1 MRFLPRC
8 WGLGGASRDEEA
20 DDADWGVVAAGV
32 VDTVSKAV
40 QHHVGGAGCTI
51 GVDKVEGLALSG
63 EGMLDVRRGMLGVV
77 RMRPPSTATPP
88 SSESCTSSFYW
99 LPHEVGS
106 CEAGTS
112 ALTAQGEHSTQH
124 ALADALFK
132 TRTVQHL
139 GPQPV
144 DVQRVGCMCKALP
157 IGSPASVGFT
167 NKRLNCP
174 IPSSPTLLNSALGA
188 LPPGWPPGTD
198 ATRGD
203 HGEATRAGQGSV
215 ECTGQ
220 GEAACTGHAIH
231 APAVHPEVIDAIAK
245 SYDCDRSATVER
257 RYCSL
262 SADTCAWAPLT
273 TACERPLLLHHWR
286 SSDPWTRQSL
296 GASTGRM
303 RYTAGTLVK

>member
-1 MRFLPRC
+1 MKLCGVLFPI
-8 WGLGGASRDEEA
+8 WVGPMKDGLLL
-20 DDADWGVVAAGV
+20 DARGMN
-32 VDTVSKAV
+32 
-40 QHHVGGAGCTI
+40 I
-51 GVDKVEGLALSG
+51 GVDVL
-63 EGMLDVRRGMLGVV
+63 VRR
-77 RMRPPSTATPP
+77 RPPSKETPP

-157 IGSPASVGFT
+157 IDSPASVGFT

-188 LPPGWPPGTD
+188 LPPGWPPGTEPTRVESTHEKSPVPD
-198 ATRGD
+198 EAKPPAATTAKPPA
-203 HGEATRAGQGSV
+203 ATTAKPP
-215 ECTGQ
+215 
-220 GEAACTGHAIH
+220 
-231 APAVHPEVIDAIAK
+231 APAKAQSNAPAK
-245 SYDCDRSATVER
+245 AKPPAPATPF
-257 RYCSL
+257 
-262 SADTCAWAPLT
+262 T
-273 TACERPLLLHHWR
+273 RPLSTLKPSTPLLKAMTVIAPPR
-286 SSDPWTRQSL
+286 SSVDTAAYRPTPAPGRPSL
-296 GASTGRM
+296 RRVKDRFFCITGAHQIRGRVK
-303 RYTAGTLVK
+303 AWEPPLVGCGIRPVRS